1 MGMDIRGTTGHVFIM
16 RGSLTELA
24 CDAWLLPCDSEKRI
38 TSKRWIENDDR
49 LSVGDPD
56 SSGYFPLHI
65 SRPNTSWE
73 EGSRTIPA
81 TEDSPTLPTPWLTDT
96 AIHGSESIQGRV
108 ADLGPRLKAFL
119 TSATEHYQGKPPLYR
134 RARHLF
140 AIPLIGS
147 GEGGGAQFKGQL
159 CRTVVQVLHE
169 FCNSNPI
176 DVALVMDD
184 DQSFAAAQR
193 ARDALLRIPD
203 FETLEA
209 TTPPNSIGVN
219 WRLGKPEMVSAAIK
233 LAKEARQGKLV
244 IFAGAGLSGAA
255 GLPDWDELL
264 VELAEGEVVQGGAGL
279 DDFQS
284 LDVVDRAQIVSE
296 KKGISKLQ
304 GTVSEKLI
312 SKHYGLGNGLI
323 ASLRLGEMVTTNYDT
338 LIEQADKAA
347 TKDGEEAL
355 SVLPNNRS
363 DRPARWLL
371 KLHGCITR
379 PASIVITRE
388 DYIRFEVGRS
398 ALAGVVQSLLLTRH
412 MLFIG
417 FSLRDENFHRIVDGV
432 RRSVLFG
439 EDSQSTSNQGAS
451 ETQGTTERP
460 FGTSIHLFDMP
471 FMKEIWRGD
480 VNPLGVLNSSP
491 KGSKEE
497 QRLAS
502 AEPARECEIFL
513 DLLVSLSTDH
523 RAHLMDE
530 TFDVE
535 TLSPEENQIRS
546 SLLELVKSLS
556 KGGPDALALESA
568 SAETIRE
575 MLHGFGWNAK
585 S

>member
-1 MGMDIRGTTGHVFIM
+1 MGMDIRQTTGHVFIM

-38 TSKRWIENDDR
+38 TSERWIEHDNR
-49 LSVGDPD
+49 LRVGPAD

-65 SRPNTSWE
+65 SQPSTSWE
-73 EGSRTIPA
+73 EGSRSIPV

-96 AIHGSESIQGRV
+96 AIDGSASIQERV
-108 ADLGPRLKAFL
+108 TDLGLRLGAFL
-119 TSATEHYQGKPPLYR
+119 SRATEHYQDKPRLYG

-209 TTPPNSIGVN
+209 TTPPNSIGMN

-233 LAKEARQGKLV
+233 LAREARQGKLV

-304 GTVSEKLI
+304 ETVSEKLI

-388 DYIRFEVGRS
+388 DYIRYEVGRS

-439 EDSQSTSNQGAS
+439 EDSQSTSNQGTS
-451 ETQGTTERP
+451 ETQGTTEQP

-471 FMKEIWRGD
+471 FMREIWRGD

-546 SLLELVKSLS
+546 SLLDLVKSLS
-556 KGGPDALALESA
+556 KGAAHAPALESA